1 MELILETLGYLGTIA
16 LGGLIVLGFVVLSK
30 LIKKIK

>member
-1 MELILETLGYLGTIA
+1 MELVLETLGYLGIIT
-16 LGGLIVLGFVVLSK
+16 LGGLIVLGFIVLSK